1 MFETL
6 VVATP
11 VSDTRMSFWLVEIP
25 TGAGEKILHLGTTCL
40 NANPQSRDTC
50 SLFTRRLLMSNFDEK
65 LFEDWA
71 ATEAQVYALLGRLGP
86 ATSLSRLRELEQLK
100 AQADRQFMALWE
112 SPEHPTAGHPT
123 GPPP

>member
-1 MFETL
+1 
-6 VVATP
+6 
-11 VSDTRMSFWLVEIP
+11 
-25 TGAGEKILHLGTTCL
+25 
-40 NANPQSRDTC
+40 
-50 SLFTRRLLMSNFDEK
+50 MSNFDEK

-86 ATSLSRLRELEQLK
+86 TSLSGLRELEQLK

-123 GPPP
+123 GPSP

>member
-1 MFETL
+1 
-6 VVATP
+6 
-11 VSDTRMSFWLVEIP
+11 
-25 TGAGEKILHLGTTCL
+25 
-40 NANPQSRDTC
+40 
-50 SLFTRRLLMSNFDEK
+50 MSNFDEK

-86 ATSLSRLRELEQLK
+86 STSLSELREFEQLK

-112 SPEHPTAGHPT
+112 SPVHPTAGHPT